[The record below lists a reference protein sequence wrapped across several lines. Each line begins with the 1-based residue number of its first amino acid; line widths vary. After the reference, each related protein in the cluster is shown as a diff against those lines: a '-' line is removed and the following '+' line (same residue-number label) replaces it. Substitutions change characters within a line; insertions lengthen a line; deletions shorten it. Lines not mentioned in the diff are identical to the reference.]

1 MQIVGIHAETV
12 TNITS
17 TDFPGHHPGEDA
29 AWSLQKFKKVR
40 TYNIV
45 VKSNSSQFQ
54 GLGVNFHQNKPLES
68 TFSLTGIDAS
78 IANAFRRIL
87 LAEVPTL
94 AIEKVFVYNNTSV
107 IADEV
112 LAHRLGLIPLKGS
125 PSGMRWLKW
134 FYEPGEGDSFE
145 KMEHTDYNTVKI
157 GLNVRCEAREGV
169 DLRTE
174 TDPNKKYINS
184 NVYAKDMQW
193 TPLGQQEYQFKD
205 GPIEPAN
212 ADMLI
217 AKLRPGQ
224 EINVQLFAH
233 KGIGMDHA
241 KFSPVATATY
251 RLLPTITIKEPIT
264 GPDARKFQACFPEG
278 VIDLERVTPKDA
290 ASGIKGYAGKEGDEK
305 AVVKNTFND
314 TVSRECLRHD
324 EFKDKVKLGRV
335 QDHFIFN
342 IESTGQFP
350 SDALFL
356 DSVAILKYK
365 GLRLLRALDD
375 LEKN

>member
-1 MQIVGIHAETV
+1 MM
-12 TNITS
+12 
-17 TDFPGHHPGEDA
+17 
-29 AWSLQKFKKVR
+29 
-40 TYNIV
+40 
-45 VKSNSSQFQ
+45 SNSYRD
-54 GLGVNFHQNKPLES
+54 LKLHFHQNQPLES

-78 IANAFRRIL
+78 LANAFRRIL

-94 AIEKVFVYNNTSV
+94 AIEKVYVHNNTSV

-134 FYEPGEGDSFE
+134 YYESKPGENSLPE
-145 KMEHTDYNTVKI
+145 MEHTDYNTIVI
-157 GLNVRCEAREGV
+157 DLHVRCEAREGV

-174 TDPNKKYINS
+174 TDPNKKYVNS
-184 NVYAKDMQW
+184 NVYAKHMKW
-193 TPLGQQEYQFKD
+193 KPLGQQQIQFED
-205 GPIEPAN
+205 GPIEPVN
-212 ADMLI
+212 PDILI

-224 EINVQLFAH
+224 EINVQLHAH
-233 KGIGMDHA
+233 KGNGMDHA

-264 GPDARKFQACFPEG
+264 GPDAKKFQACFPEG
-278 VIDLERVTPKDA
+278 VIDIERVTPTDA
-290 ASGIKGYAGKEGDEK
+290 ASGIRGYAGKEGDEK
-305 AVVKNTFND
+305 AVVKDTFRD

-324 EFKDKVKLGRV
+324 EFKNKVKLGRV

-356 DSVAILKYK
+356 DSVALLKYK

-375 LEKN
+375 LEKNG

>member
-1 MQIVGIHAETV
+1 MTLA
-12 TNITS
+12 
-17 TDFPGHHPGEDA
+17 
-29 AWSLQKFKKVR
+29 
-40 TYNIV
+40 
-45 VKSNSSQFQ
+45 QFIQ
-54 GLGVNFHQNKPLES
+54 GLGVKFHQNEPLEA

-94 AIEKVFVYNNTSV
+94 AIEKVYVHNNTSV
-107 IADEV
+107 VADEV
-112 LAHRLGLIPLKGS
+112 LSHRLGLIPLRGS
-125 PSGMRWLKW
+125 PSGLRWLKW
-134 FYEPGEGDSFE
+134 VNFSRESEPSAE
-145 KMEHTDYNTVKI
+145 KAELTDYNTIVIDLK
-157 GLNVRCEAREGV
+157 VRCEAREGV

-174 TDPNKKYINS
+174 TDASKKYINS
-184 NVYAKDMQW
+184 NVYAKHLKFKPM
-193 TPLGQQEYQFKD
+193 GQQVMRFED

-212 ADMLI
+212 PDILI

-233 KGIGMDHA
+233 KGNGMDHA

-264 GPDARKFQACFPEG
+264 GPDATKFQACFPPG
-278 VIDLERVTPKDA
+278 VIDLERVTPTDA
-290 ASGIKGYAGKEGDEK
+290 ASGIKGYEGKEGDEK
-305 AVVKNTFND
+305 AVVKDTFRD

-342 IESTGQFP
+342 IESTGQFQ

-356 DSVAILKYK
+356 DSVVLLKYK

-375 LEKN
+375 LDKV

>member
-1 MQIVGIHAETV
+1 
-12 TNITS
+12 
-17 TDFPGHHPGEDA
+17 
-29 AWSLQKFKKVR
+29 
-40 TYNIV
+40 
-45 VKSNSSQFQ
+45 VK
-54 GLGVNFHQNKPLES
+54 FHQNQPLEA

-78 IANAFRRIL
+78 LANAFRRIL

-94 AIEKVFVYNNTSV
+94 AIEKVYVNNNTSV

-112 LAHRLGLIPLKGS
+112 LSHRLGLIPLKGS

-134 FYEPGEGDSFE
+134 INFAREGETPAVKPE
-145 KMEHTDYNTVKI
+145 LTDYNTIVME
-157 GLNVRCEAREGV
+157 LHVRCEAREGV

-174 TDPNKKYINS
+174 TDPAKKYINS
-184 NVYAKDMQW
+184 NVYAKHMKFK
-193 TPLGQQEYQFKD
+193 PMGQQTIRFQD
-205 GPIEPAN
+205 GPVEPVN
-212 ADMLI
+212 PNILI

-224 EINVQLFAH
+224 EINVQLHAH

-264 GPDARKFQACFPEG
+264 GPDARKFQACFPAG
-278 VIDLERVTPKDA
+278 VIDLERVTPTDA

-305 AVVKNTFND
+305 AVVKDTFGD

-356 DSVAILKYK
+356 DSVSLLKYK

-375 LEKN
+375 LEKTG

>member
-1 MQIVGIHAETV
+1 M
-12 TNITS
+12 
-17 TDFPGHHPGEDA
+17 
-29 AWSLQKFKKVR
+29 
-40 TYNIV
+40 
-45 VKSNSSQFQ
+45 
-54 GLGVNFHQNKPLES
+54 
-68 TFSLTGIDAS
+68 TGIDAS

-94 AIEKVFVYNNTSV
+94 AIEKVYIKNNTSV

-112 LAHRLGLIPLKGS
+112 FAHRLGLIPLKGS
-125 PSGMRWLKW
+125 VTGMRWMKW
-134 FYEPGEGDSFE
+134 YLYPKEGDSFSTITP
-145 KMEHTDYNTVKI
+145 TDYNTVRLH
-157 GLNVRCEAREGV
+157 LNVRCEAREGV
-169 DLRTE
+169 DLKTE

-184 NVYAKDMQW
+184 NVYARQIQW
-193 TPLGQQEYQFKD
+193 EPQGQQAVHFKD
-205 GPIEPAN
+205 SPIEPVN
-212 ADMLI
+212 PDILI

-224 EINVQLFAH
+224 EINMTMFAH
-233 KGIGMDHA
+233 KGTGMDHA

-264 GPDARKFQACFPEG
+264 GIDAKKFQKCFPPG
-278 VIDLERVTPKDA
+278 VIDLERVTPTEA

-324 EFKDKVKLGRV
+324 EFKDNVKLGRV

-350 SDALFL
+350 SDMLFVDSAAL
-356 DSVAILKYK
+356 LKYK
-365 GLRLLRALDD
+365 ASRLLRALDD
-375 LEKN
+375 LEQAG